1 MALEDTLL
9 WQNLRVRKGRAFHGG
24 GSFGHRD
31 QLLWHS
37 VAAVGTGLASVVGKA
52 RRFGHGAMW
61 STSPSERKVKR
72 KLCI

>member
-1 MALEDTLL
+1 M
-9 WQNLRVRKGRAFHGG
+9 VHGG

-52 RRFGHGAMW
+52 RGLGMVQCVGTFKEEGE
-61 STSPSERKVKR
+61 T
-72 KLCI
+72 